1 MQRSSTNS
9 PRPKG
14 QPRDAGKHASYA
26 PRIIGFAIL
35 IAAVLF
41 VVVGLVTA

>member
-1 MQRSSTNS
+1 M
-9 PRPKG
+9 PKSKDRA
-14 QPRDAGKHASYA
+14 RDAGRHARYA

-41 VVVGLVTA
+41 VAVGLMTA